1 MNNNNPFP
9 NMMNNGGMMGNNSNM
24 MNNNSNINGREL
36 RSGTM
41 MPPKV
46 NIV

>member
-1 MNNNNPFP
+1 MNNNNNPFP
-9 NMMNNGGMMGNNSNM
+9 NLMNNGGMMGNSNM